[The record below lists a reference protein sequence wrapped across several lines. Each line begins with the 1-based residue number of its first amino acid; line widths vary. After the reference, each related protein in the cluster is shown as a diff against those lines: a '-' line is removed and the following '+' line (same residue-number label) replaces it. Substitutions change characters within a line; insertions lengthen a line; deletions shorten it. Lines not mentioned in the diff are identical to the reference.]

1 MSDAQRIISR
11 SPGKLLQTKL
21 MPPRLPET
29 VILRRDLLARLDD
42 GISKKLILVTAP
54 TGFGKTTLVAQWVE
68 SLKLKDESS
77 GVPGPD
83 LQPSNRQ
90 PATAFAWVT
99 LDAHEY
105 DPVRFWMYA
114 ITALRTLD
122 ASLGKVVLPFYTRQS
137 PFARL

>member
-1 MSDAQRIISR
+1 
-11 SPGKLLQTKL
+11 

-83 LQPSNRQ
+83 LQPSNLQ

-137 PFARL
+137 PFAGL